1 MKIFVKTLTGK
12 TLTLEVNGGDSI
24 ENVKAKIRDKEGIP
38 PDQQRLIFKGK
49 QLEDGRTLR
58 YYNIQKH
65 DTLHLILRLRGQGD
79 MLSNHVES
87 SVPQGDAENV
97 ALDTPISITLDA
109 AQTWLWSGAP
119 IPTGAFSI
127 APETA
132 GTFTF
137 DAATRTMTF
146 APAGGLS
153 PNTEYTVRINA
164 SLIPQAGSHASRRGS
179 IMSAMSDLELEF
191 ATCDGPS
198 VRLFVKVNSGE
209 PSILNFR
216 SGAKPLD
223 ELRSAVARKSSVA
236 VSELQSVA
244 LQIPGGAAQ
253 VPLMADVDVL
263 ALKDNDTVVVR
274 TKTHE
279 LDGINSRTREDSD
292 RPVKRQRREQ
302 LTVEAARAMKVE
314 ELRSELHKRG
324 LPTFGLKAVLLQ
336 RLETDIS
343 SPGGASTGAA
353 SAEAGD
359 DVGGLTSFLLGIDC
373 LSNDEVFQYADL
385 LASNGFASI
394 NVLKLAGKEDLQAV
408 GLKIGHALAVLHALS
423 AVSVSP

>member
-1 MKIFVKTLTGK
+1 
-12 TLTLEVNGGDSI
+12 
-24 ENVKAKIRDKEGIP
+24 
-38 PDQQRLIFKGK
+38 
-49 QLEDGRTLR
+49 
-58 YYNIQKH
+58 
-65 DTLHLILRLRGQGD
+65 
-79 MLSNHVES
+79 
-87 SVPQGDAENV
+87 
-97 ALDTPISITLDA
+97 
-109 AQTWLWSGAP
+109 
-119 IPTGAFSI
+119 
-127 APETA
+127 
-132 GTFTF
+132 
-137 DAATRTMTF
+137 MTF

-164 SLIPQAGSHASRRGS
+164 SLIPQQAGSRLH
-179 IMSAMSDLELEF
+179 MTDLELEF
-191 ATCDGPS
+191 ATGDGPS
-198 VRLFVKVNSGE
+198 VRVFVKVNSGE

-216 SGAKPLD
+216 SGAKPLE
-223 ELRSAVARKSSVA
+223 ELRSAVARKASVA

-253 VPLMADVDVL
+253 VLLTADVDVL

-279 LDGINSRTREDSD
+279 LDGTNSRTREDSD

-324 LPTFGLKAVLLQ
+324 LPTVGLKAVLLQ

-343 SPGGASTGAA
+343 LPGAA
-353 SAEAGD
+353 TAAAAD
-359 DVGGLTSFLLGIDC
+359 DDAGGLTSFLLGIDC

-394 NVLKLAGKEDLQAV
+394 DVLKLAGKEDLQAV

-423 AVSVSP
+423 AA